1 MIWDVRAFIFAD
13 MMTVR
18 LFLKPL
24 CRRLKMD
31 LIREILMGVLVV
43 LAILGVAGIMC
54 IPSLLLFIRSIEED
68 SWWMTALAIV
78 VLAITISVLSVV
90 SSRLGLL

>member
-1 MIWDVRAFIFAD
+1 
-13 MMTVR
+13 
-18 LFLKPL
+18 
-24 CRRLKMD
+24 MD

-43 LAILGVAGIMC
+43 LAILGVAGIAC

>member
-1 MIWDVRAFIFAD
+1 
-13 MMTVR
+13 
-18 LFLKPL
+18 
-24 CRRLKMD
+24 MD